1 MALSDQFLRQVRNDP
16 FGTAIKLRRATL
28 IQRCNLCNSHL
39 PDDPLLIGPQTGRIG
54 HFDFPW
60 ASRVTRSA
68 SASRSGNEMLTG
80 DDTGPA
86 QRCRRRLKIYAVTSA
101 ISFGVRIRLGI
112 FGCEVVRKAVRAVVV
127 IPGVFAI
134 SRNAGP
140 ISNLLGKR
148 VGSTTWQALQ
158 ASLAKA

>member
-1 MALSDQFLRQVRNDP
+1 
-16 FGTAIKLRRATL
+16 
-28 IQRCNLCNSHL
+28 
-39 PDDPLLIGPQTGRIG
+39 
-54 HFDFPW
+54 
-60 ASRVTRSA
+60 
-68 SASRSGNEMLTG
+68 MLAG
-80 DDTGPA
+80 DDTGA

-134 SRNAGP
+134 SRNAGS

-148 VGSTTWQALQ
+148 GGSTTWQALQ